1 MTQSDLSALIFMG
14 AFLQR
19 GPVLASG
26 PRSGWGFFFMPVEVQ
41 FFMPVEVQPEIG
53 GLDAAGL
60 SKRTALEV
68 QTVGRDPA
76 SGRF

>member
-1 MTQSDLSALIFMG
+1 
-14 AFLQR
+14 
-19 GPVLASG
+19 
-26 PRSGWGFFFMPVEVQ
+26 MPVEVQ